1 MDKIEQKQV
10 VFFRK
15 GKSHYYKYDERVSEV
30 NAWTINLLK
39 ESLTLPYKIEFVGC
53 SRAEIGRIVSE
64 LYDIGVEVKGEI
76 GDITPNHALHYIV
89 TFSEK
94 KNTIVAIRIPYI
106 SNFYGRTNNI
116 SPYTIIELNGKKVLL
131 EVTKDYAKQNEG
143 TYYFLADDLTE
154 QERTSFDAFYI
165 KLEYDYLYKLHDET
179 LQISS
184 SKVFKRMKKK

>member
-53 SRAEIGRIVSE
+53 SRAEIGKIISD
-64 LYDIGVEVKGEI
+64 LYDIGVEVKVEI

-116 SPYTIIELNGKKVLL
+116 NPYTIIELNGKKVLL

-154 QERTSFDAFYI
+154 QERTFFDAFYT